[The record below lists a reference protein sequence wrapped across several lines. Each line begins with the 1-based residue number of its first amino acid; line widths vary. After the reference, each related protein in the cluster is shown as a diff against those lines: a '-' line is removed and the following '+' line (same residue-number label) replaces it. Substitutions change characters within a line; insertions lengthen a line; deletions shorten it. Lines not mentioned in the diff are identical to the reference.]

1 MTEELIAL
9 LEMLSEEQQTFVIA
23 FIKRFFGI

>member
-9 LEMLSEEQQTFVIA
+9 LGGNITGAGAQIGTGQARLFL
-23 FIKRFFGI
+23 